1 MTPAE
6 MVRTGPLVLV
16 NQSHPLA
23 QEPTVAS
30 LLPPDSRRPNIL
42 LDARAGTVL
51 SRFLSD
57 LGCAGEIVP
66 LILISP
72 STPARTSAASPGA

>member
-16 NQSHPLA
+16 NQTHPLE
-23 QEPTVAS
+23 QEPDAAV
-30 LLPPDSRRPNIL
+30 LLPPDSHRPDIL
-42 LDARAGTVL
+42 LEARAGTVL

-57 LGCAGEIVP
+57 LGCTG
-66 LILISP
+66 
-72 STPARTSAASPGA
+72 